1 MREGSLRIVLIV
13 ASAVLLLVP
22 ATALAQK
29 QKRAKPKPK
38 PARVAPK
45 KVAAKKVAPKKVA
58 PKKVAPKKAA
68 PTEEEAEKKHV
79 ISTPAPFNLRVARR
93 MSAEDVLA
101 RREEGQTITV
111 VDTRSKFTG
120 PAARGAVNLTDD
132 KLAVWSKGLPKDT
145 LIVAYCTCHDE
156 HTAVR
161 AVLKL
166 QELGF
171 TNAFALQGG
180 LSAWQAVG
188 LPVELAPA
196 TMSRSSNQ

>member
-1 MREGSLRIVLIV
+1 MREGSLRIALIV

-45 KVAAKKVAPKKVA
+45 KVAAKK
-58 PKKVAPKKAA
+58 AA
-68 PTEEEAEKKHV
+68 PAEEAAEKRRV

-93 MSAEDVLA
+93 MTAEDVLA
-101 RREEGQTITV
+101 RREEGQSITV

-120 PAARGAVNLTDD
+120 PVARGAVNLTDD
-132 KLAVWSKGLPKDT
+132 KLAVWSKGMPKDT

-156 HTAVR
+156 HAAAR
-161 AVLKL
+161 AVLEL
-166 QELGF
+166 QQRGF

-180 LSAWQAVG
+180 LSAWQAAG
-188 LPVELAPA
+188 LPVEQARAVP
-196 TMSRSSNQ
+196 